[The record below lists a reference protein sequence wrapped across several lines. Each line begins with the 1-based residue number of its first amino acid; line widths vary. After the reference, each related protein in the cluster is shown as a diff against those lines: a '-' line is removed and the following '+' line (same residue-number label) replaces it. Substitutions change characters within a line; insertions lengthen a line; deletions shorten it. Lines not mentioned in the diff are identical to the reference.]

1 MLYIEHREYLRGI
14 YCSCGAVA
22 VINNFTFCLR
32 FLKSVVNHQSDVD
45 ESDVLMVRVIQHA
58 NTARHLGQLFV
69 DKLMTMTAQILCP
82 ALELPM

>member
-1 MLYIEHREYLRGI
+1 
-14 YCSCGAVA
+14 
-22 VINNFTFCLR
+22 
-32 FLKSVVNHQSDVD
+32 VVNHQSDVD